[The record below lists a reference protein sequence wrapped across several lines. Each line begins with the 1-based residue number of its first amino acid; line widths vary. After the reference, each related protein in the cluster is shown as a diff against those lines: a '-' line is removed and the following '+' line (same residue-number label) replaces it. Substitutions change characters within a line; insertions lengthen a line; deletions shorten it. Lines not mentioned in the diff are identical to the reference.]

1 MIIDA
6 HNHPDWH
13 NYDFDK
19 FIQNMDTYGIDK
31 TWLLSWETPY
41 GDYSPSS
48 ASVLPGAILSGKTE
62 ALPIPFANCVEY
74 KRRAPDRFILGYGPN
89 PHRPDAIDAL
99 KSAIGLYGVQTCGE
113 IKFRML
119 YDDPDA
125 IDLFRFCGE
134 AHLPVTLHFDYP
146 EATKDKTSY
155 PRRNWWYGG
164 SIDHLDNLLSLCPD
178 TAILGHAPGFW
189 AHISGDDQA
198 TTVSYPKGPV
208 LPGGQ
213 VEELLTKHK
222 NLYCDISAGSG
233 RIALSRDLDY
243 TYNLICRFPD
253 RFLYARDY
261 FDNAHQDLIN
271 SLNLP
276 RDVYELVMHGNA
288 ERLVRPN

>member
-13 NYDFDK
+13 KHDFDA
-19 FIQNMDTYGIDK
+19 FIQNMDTYHIDK
-31 TWLLSWETPY
+31 TWLLSWETPW
-41 GDYSPSS
+41 GDYSPDS
-48 ASVLPGAILSGKTE
+48 TY
-62 ALPIPFANCVEY
+62 ALPDPILNGPGSVPISFSHCVDY
-74 KRRAPDRFILGYGPN
+74 KRRAPERFVLGYGPN

-99 KSAIGLYGVQTCGE
+99 RSAIDLYDVRVCGE
-113 IKFRML
+113 IKYRML

-125 IDLFRFCGE
+125 VELFRFCGE

-146 EATKDKTSY
+146 EATRSPKSY

-164 SIDHLDNLLSLCPD
+164 SIDHLDNLLSLCKD

-198 TTVSYPKGPV
+198 PTTAYPKGPV
-208 LPGGQ
+208 LPGGMIEQ
-213 VEELLTKHK
+213 LLTKHK

-233 RIALSRDLDY
+233 CNALSRDLDY
-243 TYNLICRFPD
+243 TYRLICRFPD

-261 FDNAHQDLIN
+261 FDNAHQDLIAKL
-271 SLNLP
+271 SLP
-276 RDVYELVMHGNA
+276 QDVLELLMHGNA
-288 ERLVRPN
+288 ERLTQR

>member
-13 NYDFDK
+13 KYDLDAFLK
-19 FIQNMDTYGIDK
+19 NMDTYHIDK

-41 GDYSPSS
+41 GDYSPES
-48 ASVLPGAILSGKTE
+48 AAVLPGAIFNGENSV
-62 ALPIPFANCVEY
+62 PIPFAHCLEC
-74 KRRAPDRFILGYGPN
+74 KLRAPDRFILGYAPN
-89 PHRPDAIDAL
+89 PKRADAIDAL
-99 KSAIGLYGVQTCGE
+99 RSAIDLYDVKICGE
-113 IKFRML
+113 VKFRIL

-125 IDLFRFCGE
+125 VDLFRFCGE

-146 EATKDKTSY
+146 EATRTGKKY

-178 TAILGHAPGFW
+178 TAFLGHAPGFW

-198 TTVSYPKGPV
+198 YTVSYPQGPV
-208 LPGGQ
+208 LPGGM
-213 VEELLTKHK
+213 VEQLLEKHP

-233 RIALSRDLDY
+233 HRALSRDLEY
-243 TYNLICRFPD
+243 TYQLICRFPD

-261 FDNAHQDLIN
+261 FDNIHQELIEKL
-271 SLNLP
+271 SLP

-288 ERLVRPN
+288 ERLISGTI